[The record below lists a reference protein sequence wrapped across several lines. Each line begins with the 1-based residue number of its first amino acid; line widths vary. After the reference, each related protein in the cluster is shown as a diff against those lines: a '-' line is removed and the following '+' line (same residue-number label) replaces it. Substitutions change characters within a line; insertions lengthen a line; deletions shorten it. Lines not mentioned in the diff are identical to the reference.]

1 MCKYRQRIQRD
12 AEIPAASKC
21 IVLSALCL
29 WCLDLVSSGAVAV
42 LHRKSKY
49 MARVCVVE
57 VLWPGVVV
65 SVCARAPNDRV

>member
-1 MCKYRQRIQRD
+1 MYRVIG
-12 AEIPAASKC
+12 PLSLVFGFSKQ
-21 IVLSALCL
+21 
-29 WCLDLVSSGAVAV
+29 WAVAV